1 MPLPTSPDAPGPA
14 PTPATPSPAP
24 DPEPGRGRASDLPLV
39 TAIVPTFNGAAFIG
53 RTLASLEAQTWA
65 NLEILIGDD
74 ASTDDTP
81 ALVSRFAEGRPNVRV
96 VQRSANLG
104 WLRNTN
110 DLMAR
115 ARGEFLFF
123 AFHDDVVEP
132 TYVERLTRAL
142 LAEPGAVLAFSDMTV
157 AEVDGTERE
166 CVFDG
171 LSGRRGAAR
180 RGLVSA
186 ARRGLVMAARPEHW
200 WVPNRGLF
208 RASGYRRV
216 GGIHPNASGEFS
228 ADWTWLLHLALL
240 GDFVRVPEVLC
251 HKYYTK
257 ASLSKT
263 WPHVAA
269 QRADLLRAGVREVA
283 QSSVGVPA
291 RAAVLAVLLPRL
303 AATRARAIAKR
314 VVKGHD

>member
-1 MPLPTSPDAPGPA
+1 MPDPTSPDAA
-14 PTPATPSPAP
+14 
-24 DPEPGRGRASDLPLV
+24 ASDVPSV
-39 TAIVPTFNGAAFIG
+39 TAIVPTYNGAAFIG
-53 RTLASLEAQTWA
+53 RTLASLEAQTWP

-74 ASTDDTP
+74 RSTDDTL
-81 ALVSRFAEGRPNVRV
+81 ALVTRFAEGRPNVRV
-96 VQRSANLG
+96 VARDTNLG

-110 DLMAR
+110 DLMGR

-123 AFHDDVVEP
+123 AFHDDLVEP
-132 TYVERLTRAL
+132 TYVERLTGAL
-142 LAEPGAVLAFSDMTV
+142 LADPGAVLAFSDMTV
-157 AEVDGTERE
+157 AEVDGAERLYS
-166 CVFDG
+166 FDA
-171 LSGRRGAAR
+171 LTGRRRAA
-180 RGLVSA
+180 S
-186 ARRGLVMAARPEHW
+186 RGLVMAARPEHW

-208 RASGYRRV
+208 RAAAFRRV

-240 GDFVRVPEVLC
+240 GGFVRVPEVLC

-283 QSSVGVPA
+283 QATVGVPSKA
-291 RAAVLAVLLPRL
+291 VVLAVLVPRL
-303 AATRARAIAKR
+303 VVTRARALAKR
-314 VVKGHD
+314 VLKGHD

>member
-1 MPLPTSPDAPGPA
+1 MPDPTSPDAA
-14 PTPATPSPAP
+14 
-24 DPEPGRGRASDLPLV
+24 ASDVPSV
-39 TAIVPTFNGAAFIG
+39 TAIVPTYNGAAFIG
-53 RTLASLEAQTWA
+53 RTLASLEAQTWP

-74 ASTDDTP
+74 RSTDDTL
-81 ALVSRFAEGRPNVRV
+81 ALVTRFAEGRPNVRV
-96 VQRSANLG
+96 VARDTNLG

-110 DLMAR
+110 DLMGR

-123 AFHDDVVEP
+123 AFHDDLVEP
-132 TYVERLTRAL
+132 TYVERLTGAL
-142 LAEPGAVLAFSDMTV
+142 LADPGAVLAFSDMTV
-157 AEVDGTERE
+157 AEVDGAERLYS
-166 CVFDG
+166 FDA
-171 LSGRRGAAR
+171 LTGRRRAA
-180 RGLVSA
+180 S
-186 ARRGLVMAARPEHW
+186 RGLVMAARPENW

-208 RASGYRRV
+208 RAAAFRRV

-240 GDFVRVPEVLC
+240 GGFVRVPEVLC

-283 QSSVGVPA
+283 QATVGVPSKA
-291 RAAVLAVLLPRL
+291 VVLAVLVPRL
-303 AATRARAIAKR
+303 VVTRARALAKR
-314 VVKGHD
+314 VLKGHD

>member
-14 PTPATPSPAP
+14 PTPTATSPAP

-39 TAIVPTFNGAAFIG
+39 TAVVPTFNGAAFIG

-81 ALVSRFAEGRPNVRV
+81 ALVSRFAEGRAHVRV

-171 LSGRRGAAR
+171 LSGRRG
-180 RGLVSA
+180 A

>member
-1 MPLPTSPDAPGPA
+1 MPDPTSPDAA
-14 PTPATPSPAP
+14 
-24 DPEPGRGRASDLPLV
+24 ASDVPSV
-39 TAIVPTFNGAAFIG
+39 TAIVPTYNGAAFIG
-53 RTLASLEAQTWA
+53 RTLASLEAQTWP

-74 ASTDDTP
+74 RSTDDTL
-81 ALVSRFAEGRPNVRV
+81 ALVTRFAEGRPNVRV
-96 VQRSANLG
+96 VARDTNLG

-110 DLMAR
+110 DLMGR

-123 AFHDDVVEP
+123 AFHDDLVEP
-132 TYVERLTRAL
+132 TYVERLTGAL
-142 LAEPGAVLAFSDMTV
+142 LADPGAVLAFSDMTV
-157 AEVDGTERE
+157 AEVDGAERLYS
-166 CVFDG
+166 FDA
-171 LSGRRGAAR
+171 LTGRRRAA
-180 RGLVSA
+180 S
-186 ARRGLVMAARPEHW
+186 RGLVMAARPEHW

-208 RASGYRRV
+208 RAAAFRRV

-240 GDFVRVPEVLC
+240 GGFVRVPEVLC

-283 QSSVGVPA
+283 QATVGVPSKA
-291 RAAVLAVLLPRL
+291 VVLAVLVPRL
-303 AATRARAIAKR
+303 AVTRARALAKR
-314 VVKGHD
+314 VLKGHD